1 MKPLWYQTP
10 AIVFIS
16 IKEGILTEL
25 DNTKQLFN
33 KISCLLSHLLNLH
46 VKNIIKQAM
55 DKFILQK
62 KVQLSSHMHSMVKSS
77 NQTQN

>member
-16 IKEGILTEL
+16 ITEGILTEL

-62 KVQLSSHMHSMVKSS
+62 KCNYQATFHG
-77 NQTQN
+77 